1 MLKKLQNLLDNK
13 PESSLI
19 PRKLIKQNQDSNMV
33 NSSLELADALWK
45 KGEIQQAIDLYREE
59 LQKNPQTEEIHI
71 KLDRLI
77 RQQQNVSEAY
87 QKLAAAFKQQGDSDQ
102 AAEYYRQ
109 AIMIKSLISTT
120 TNQVSSIAPVSQL
133 NSISTLV
140 PMDDVSNS
148 AFSFLPLLTPVSQL
162 AKTLPSQKVFEP
174 LRTESASTSS
184 KSGDFSVSDQEPDV
198 DPSEK
203 TNLVWEAIQIY
214 VEQALDGYDKAQWQK
229 TVDACQKILDIYP
242 EMAEAYKIL
251 GNALQR
257 MGKTGKA
264 MKCYAQAL
272 RIQPDLAIVYAG
284 IGKLYYQQGK
294 WLKAKEYYQKATII
308 NPKYREAYRNLADI
322 WQQLDQQ
329 AKAEFYQKRADSME
343 GEIPLNESDNKLL
356 ADSIQTPQAI
366 INYYK
371 LAQTL
376 EKSQQWKEAALNYRK
391 AVELNSI
398 YLDYA
403 AKNSFKPDLPKLSA
417 NTNNTSQSQVEK
429 AITHYLY
436 QAEIKPSSA
445 QIQFNL
451 GNLYTKN
458 QQWQEAIACY
468 QKAIKID
475 STYGQAYINFGK
487 ALAKIGKQAESLE
500 QLYLGY
506 TIKPELADA
515 DNLFNLGQ
523 ALVAQGDRKRAVN
536 CYSFA
541 INLKPD
547 FAAAYHNLAD
557 TLIQLGRKQE
567 AIECYCKAVEHNP
580 QDTHSYF
587 ALGEQYTA
595 NQQWDNA
602 VEAYRRVLELQPKY
616 PQASYRL
623 SRALSEKLKSDLADR
638 Y

>member
-1 MLKKLQNLLDNK
+1 MLKKLQNLFDNK
-13 PESSLI
+13 PETSPI
-19 PRKLIKQNQDSNMV
+19 PGTLSNMV

-87 QKLAAAFKQQGDSDQ
+87 QKLAAAFKQQGNSDR

-120 TNQVSSIAPVSQL
+120 TNKVSPILPASKL
-133 NSISTLV
+133 NSTSTLV
-140 PMDDVSNS
+140 ATDDVSSS
-148 AFSFLPLLTPVSQL
+148 AFSFLPLLTSVANSANNPTT
-162 AKTLPSQKVFEP
+162 TLPSKKISDTFQEKSS
-174 LRTESASTSS
+174 LNSS
-184 KSGDFSVSDQEPDV
+184 KSQDFSVSPQKV
-198 DPSEK
+198 NTNPSEP
-203 TNLVWEAIQIY
+203 TNVVWEAIQIY
-214 VEQALDGYDKAQWQK
+214 TEQALDAYDNGQWQK
-229 TVDACQKILDIYP
+229 TVNACQKILDIHP

-264 MKCYAQAL
+264 MNCYAKAL
-272 RIQPDLAIVYAG
+272 RIEPDLAVVYAG
-284 IGKLYYQQGK
+284 IGKLYYQHGK
-294 WLKAKEYYQKATII
+294 WLKAKAYYQKATII

-322 WQQLDQQ
+322 SQQLDQQ
-329 AKAEFYQKRADSME
+329 AKAEFYEKRADSVE
-343 GEIPLNESDNKLL
+343 TEIPLKESGNNLL
-356 ADSIQTPQAI
+356 ADSIKTPQAI

-403 AKNSFKPDLPKLSA
+403 AKNGFKPDSPKLSP
-417 NTNNTSQSQVEK
+417 TNNTSQSEVEK

-436 QAEIKPSSA
+436 QAKIKPSSA

-451 GNLYTKN
+451 GNLYAKN
-458 QQWQEAIACY
+458 EQWEGAIACY
-468 QKAIKID
+468 QKGIKID
-475 STYGQAYINFGK
+475 STQGQAYINLGK
-487 ALAKIGKQAESLE
+487 ILAKIGQKAESLE

-515 DNLFNLGQ
+515 DSLFNLGR
-523 ALVAQGDRKRAVN
+523 ALVAKGDRKRAVN
-536 CYSFA
+536 CYSLA

-547 FAAAYHNLAD
+547 FVAAYHNLANI
-557 TLIQLGRKQE
+557 LIQLGRKQE
-567 AIECYCKAVEHNP
+567 VIECYCKAVEHNP
-580 QDTHSYF
+580 QDPHSYF
-587 ALGEQYTA
+587 ALGEQYTV
-595 NQQWDNA
+595 NKQWDNA

-616 PQASYRL
+616 PQASYKL
-623 SRALSEKLKSDLADR
+623 SHALSEKLKSDLADK

>member
-19 PRKLIKQNQDSNMV
+19 PRNLIKQNQDSNMV

-87 QKLAAAFKQQGDSDQ
+87 QKLAAAFKQQGDPDQ

-109 AIMIKSLISTT
+109 AIMIKSLISNT
-120 TNQVSSIAPVSQL
+120 TNQVTPPSPSPKL
-133 NSISTLV
+133 NSLSDSPPT
-140 PMDDVSNS
+140 DDVPDS

-162 AKTLPSQKVFEP
+162 AKTLPSNKVSEP
-174 LRTESASTSS
+174 IRVEPASTSS
-184 KSGDFSVSDQEPDV
+184 KSQDFSVSAQEPDV
-198 DPSEK
+198 NSSENN
-203 TNLVWEAIQIY
+203 NLVWEAIQIY
-214 VEQALDGYDKAQWQK
+214 VEQALDGYDNGQWQK

-308 NPKYREAYRNLADI
+308 NPKYSEAYRNLADI

-329 AKAEFYQKRADSME
+329 AKAEFYQKRADSIG
-343 GEIPLNESDNKLL
+343 GEIPLKESDDNLL
-356 ADSIQTPQAI
+356 PDSIQTPQAI

-376 EKSQQWKEAALNYRK
+376 EKSHQWKEAALNYRK

-403 AKNSFKPDLPKLSA
+403 AKNGFKSDLPKLSPG
-417 NTNNTSQSQVEK
+417 NKTSQSQVEK

-451 GNLYTKN
+451 GNLYNKN
-458 QQWQEAIACY
+458 QQWEEAIACY

-475 STYGQAYINFGK
+475 STYGQAYISLGK
-487 ALAKIGKQAESLE
+487 ILAKIGKQAESLE

-506 TIKPELADA
+506 TVKPELADG

-623 SRALSEKLKSDLADR
+623 SHALSEKLKSDLADR